1 MSQSKVIA
9 SIVKTDNFF
18 KTDDGKDMY
27 QYDFTFESDPTTYS
41 AYSPSPAYL
50 EKFQKG
56 TSVTVTANPSKKMP
70 NKIKIEAAGGATQ
83 SAPAAAGKSSGFKR
97 SPDTNKS
104 ISLQT
109 MFKISGEYFKDRQ
122 NASLEDVA
130 DGGIYLHQ
138 RYEAYLNGGQAPAP
152 TAEKPSIPTDFL
164 DRLPN

>member
-27 QYDFTFESDPTTYS
+27 QYDFTFESDATTYS

-97 SPDTNKS
+97 SPDTNRS
-104 ISLQT
+104 IMAQTSLKAAT
-109 MFKISGEYFKDRQ
+109 DFFKDRP
-122 NASLEDVA
+122 NSSLEDVA
-130 DGGIYLHQ
+130 NGMVYLLSKL
-138 RYEAYLNGGQAPAP
+138 EETLNGAQVQQ
-152 TAEKPSIPTDFL
+152 TATKPSIPTDFL